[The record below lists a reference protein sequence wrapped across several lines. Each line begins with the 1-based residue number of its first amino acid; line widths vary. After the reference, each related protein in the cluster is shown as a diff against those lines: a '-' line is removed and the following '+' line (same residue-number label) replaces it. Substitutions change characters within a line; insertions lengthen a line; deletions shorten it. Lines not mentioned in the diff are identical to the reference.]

1 MNTSK
6 FALAFDAWRGT
17 DSRGLV
23 VVDDISVTEGLCTG
37 RLTPSPP
44 VVPPPVTPRGA
55 DELKKYFSICN
66 PKICA

>member
-23 VVDDISVTEGLCTG
+23 VVDDISVTEGLCTE
-37 RLTPSPP
+37 RLTPTPP
-44 VVPPPVTPRGA
+44 VLPPPETPRGQG
-55 DELKKYFSICN
+55 DVDI
-66 PKICA
+66 

>member
-37 RLTPSPP
+37 RLTPAPS
-44 VVPPPVTPRGA
+44 VVPPPVTPRGERA
-55 DELKKYFSICN
+55 M
-66 PKICA
+66 

>member
-37 RLTPSPP
+37 RLTPAPP
-44 VVPPPVTPRGA
+44 VVPPPVTPRGDGNV
-55 DELKKYFSICN
+55 DELI
-66 PKICA
+66 KIN